1 MEIYIFN
8 GYLKFIKDM
17 DNGLLKKFFKL
28 PPKIIIAFIISALGF
43 IFYIFSFFISGLR
56 RFILVS
62 IIVESICFV
71 IIYYYTERYEIDYSN
86 KHLDNYK
93 YKISKIHKWLLE
105 KEIDTKEQIL
115 TIQLRIRQRKENEDN
130 KQKSSNESF
139 YKWVQILILPAILA
153 VLASSLQKIN
163 DISLMIEFAMTLIV
177 MFSIIFLFVSQIRN
191 LIIVFKRR
199 KIDKMSLFIDDLQGV
214 LDIKY
219 GTLLECPKEENH
231 SDFV

>member
-1 MEIYIFN
+1 M
-8 GYLKFIKDM
+8 
-17 DNGLLKKFFKL
+17 
-28 PPKIIIAFIISALGF
+28 
-43 IFYIFSFFISGLR
+43 
-56 RFILVS
+56 
-62 IIVESICFV
+62 
-71 IIYYYTERYEIDYSN
+71 
-86 KHLDNYK
+86 DNYK

-105 KEIDTKEQIL
+105 KEIDTKE
-115 TIQLRIRQRKENEDN
+115 
-130 KQKSSNESF
+130 
-139 YKWVQILILPAILA
+139 
-153 VLASSLQKIN
+153 
-163 DISLMIEFAMTLIV
+163 MTLIV